1 MTKIGTPIAETAK
14 TFAVDTVLIAVGLSS
29 SDEFYKLAE
38 EGGFPVM
45 KAGDAQEIAEASS
58 AMIGGRIVG
67 RKMAQVLGVDTTIP
81 EDWLKKSG
89 HFKKPS
95 G

>member
-1 MTKIGTPIAETAK
+1 
-14 TFAVDTVLIAVGLSS
+14 
-29 SDEFYKLAE
+29 
-38 EGGFPVM
+38 M